1 MTAALITLICVIAA
15 GATVWIRGW
24 LARRDAQAGADVK
37 VADAKKV
44 EAADVAKADAVLVE
58 ARKQDPIDLVNKHF
72 GSGPKSR

>member
-44 EAADVAKADAVLVE
+44 EAADVAKADAALVE
-58 ARKQDPIDLVNKHF
+58 ARKQDPIDVVNGRF
-72 GSGPKSR
+72 GTKQKAP